1 MVMTELLL
9 GLLYSASSF
18 LVILAIVLIIGKIA
32 HKLRFHD

>member
-32 HKLRFHD
+32 HRLRFHD

>member
-18 LVILAIVLIIGKIA
+18 SVILAIILIIGKIA

>member
-1 MVMTELLL
+1 MVTTELLL

-32 HKLRFHD
+32 HRLRFHD

>member
-1 MVMTELLL
+1 MVTTELLL

>member
-1 MVMTELLL
+1 MVTTELLL

-18 LVILAIVLIIGKIA
+18 LIILAIVLIIGKIA

>member
-18 LVILAIVLIIGKIA
+18 LVILAIILIIGKIA

>member
-1 MVMTELLL
+1 MVTTELLL

-18 LVILAIVLIIGKIA
+18 LVILAIILIIGKIA

>member
-1 MVMTELLL
+1 MADLII

-18 LVILAIVLIIGKIA
+18 IVILAIILLIGKIA